1 MHADSLTG
9 PPHQPRFRRDANCS
23 AKLAVYSGIAGVS
36 IVNDTGDG
44 RLQWRR
50 LRLDGGSVA
59 L

>member
-1 MHADSLTG
+1 M
-9 PPHQPRFRRDANCS
+9 
-23 AKLAVYSGIAGVS
+23 AGVS

-50 LRLDGGSVA
+50 LGLDGGSVA